1 MTRSSVE
8 PKTRKYVKWY
18 EFLSFARY
26 QSDKYG
32 TELLDTA
39 TRTGLYALKSASK
52 KGVDRV
58 AEATGAFIGNKIV
71 DKIVKPK
78 PVTDKNSRKL
88 KKYLFHQRKKEKIE
102 RLKTSIKNMKHY
114 KISKTLN
121 NLIVLNFVTDNGL
134 K

>member
-39 TRTGLYALKSASK
+39 TKTGLYALKSASK

-78 PVTDKNSRKL
+78 PVT
-88 KKYLFHQRKKEKIE
+88 
-102 RLKTSIKNMKHY
+102 SIKNMVHY

-121 NLIVLNFVTDNGL
+121 DLIVLILWQIMDWSKWLVRQSIFCQQI
-134 K
+134 

>member
-1 MTRSSVE
+1 M
-8 PKTRKYVKWY
+8 
-18 EFLSFARY
+18 SFARN

-39 TRTGLYALKSASK
+39 AKTGLYVLKAASNK
-52 KGVDRV
+52 VVDRA

-78 PVTDKNSRKL
+78 PVT
-88 KKYLFHQRKKEKIE
+88 
-102 RLKTSIKNMKHY
+102 SIKNMVHY

-121 NLIVLNFVTDNGL
+121 DLIVLIL
-134 K
+134 

>member
-1 MTRSSVE
+1 M
-8 PKTRKYVKWY
+8 
-18 EFLSFARY
+18 SFARY

-32 TELLDTA
+32 TELLELLDTA
-39 TRTGLYALKSASK
+39 TKTGLYALKSASK

-78 PVTDKNSRKL
+78 PVT
-88 KKYLFHQRKKEKIE
+88 
-102 RLKTSIKNMKHY
+102 SIKNMVHY

-121 NLIVLNFVTDNGL
+121 DLIVLIL
-134 K
+134 

>member
-39 TRTGLYALKSASK
+39 TKTGLYALKSASK
-52 KGVDRV
+52 KRVDRV

-78 PVTDKNSRKL
+78 PVT
-88 KKYLFHQRKKEKIE
+88 
-102 RLKTSIKNMKHY
+102 SIKNMVHY

-121 NLIVLNFVTDNGL
+121 DLIVLILWQIMDWSKWLVRQSIFCQQIEGL
-134 K
+134 KILS

>member
-1 MTRSSVE
+1 M
-8 PKTRKYVKWY
+8 
-18 EFLSFARY
+18 SFSRN

-39 TRTGLYALKSASK
+39 AKTGLYVLKAASNK
-52 KGVDRV
+52 VVDTA

-78 PVTDKNSRKL
+78 PVT
-88 KKYLFHQRKKEKIE
+88 
-102 RLKTSIKNMKHY
+102 SIKNMVHY

-121 NLIVLNFVTDNGL
+121 DLIVLIL
-134 K
+134 

>member
-1 MTRSSVE
+1 M
-8 PKTRKYVKWY
+8 
-18 EFLSFARY
+18 SFARY

-58 AEATGAFIGNKIV
+58 AEATRAFIGNKIV

-78 PVTDKNSRKL
+78 PVT
-88 KKYLFHQRKKEKIE
+88 
-102 RLKTSIKNMKHY
+102 SIKNMVHY

-121 NLIVLNFVTDNGL
+121 DLIVLNFVTDNGL